1 MDMQDKEFDGVF
13 NSKFEDFE
21 VEPSPMVWDNID
33 AELGHKK
40 TKGTIMPW
48 LSIAATIIVLFTAGI
63 LFMKKDITVDKP
75 AKSDKLATNH
85 VKQTI
90 PVRIDE
96 PVKKDDKVTD
106 ITKSGDKIASNKNY
120 QPKSS
125 LSINTI
131 TAPVVHTKDNTPVQP
146 QTINPDNKQLTAA
159 VPDPASTHI
168 IATVPDNDVP
178 LVPKSGDVVTRSVLE
193 RPIVMAAADNQ
204 ENPSVKKR
212 GIHSFGGLINVLV
225 AKIDKRPDK
234 IIEFTDSDD
243 DDAESNITGVN
254 LGLVK
259 IKKQ

>member
-1 MDMQDKEFDGVF
+1 MLDKEFDGVF

-33 AELGHKK
+33 AELGDKK

-63 LFMKKDITVDKP
+63 LFMKKDRTVDKP

-85 VKQTI
+85 LKQTI

-96 PVKKDDKVTD
+96 PVKKDDKVTV

-120 QPKSS
+120 QPKNS

-146 QTINPDNKQLTAA
+146 QTINPDNKQLIAA

-168 IATVPDNDVP
+168 IATVPDNDVKLAP
-178 LVPKSGDVVTRSVLE
+178 VQTNAPVE
-193 RPIVMAAADNQ
+193 RPIVMASADNQ
-204 ENPSVKKR
+204 ETAPVKKR